1 MKRRWVWTLL
11 VGLGIAAVLSPF
23 ASSLPDGL
31 EWVAE
36 KAGIS
41 TESQDNATQPGP
53 AAPLADYTV
62 PGVSDPALG
71 SSLSGVLGALL
82 VFVVLLGLGALLAR
96 RKVTHTSLAA
106 PDGPPA
112 GTTSNPETT
121 EDAGTG

>member
-31 EWVAE
+31 EWAAE

-41 TESQDNATQPGP
+41 TESRDDAAQPGT

-62 PGVSDPALG
+62 PGVSSPALG

-82 VFVVLLGLGALLAR
+82 VFVVLLGLGALLTR
-96 RKVTHTSLAA
+96 RKATHTSRAA
-106 PDGPPA
+106 PDGSPA
-112 GTTSNPETT
+112 DTTSNPETAD
-121 EDAGTG
+121 DAGTG